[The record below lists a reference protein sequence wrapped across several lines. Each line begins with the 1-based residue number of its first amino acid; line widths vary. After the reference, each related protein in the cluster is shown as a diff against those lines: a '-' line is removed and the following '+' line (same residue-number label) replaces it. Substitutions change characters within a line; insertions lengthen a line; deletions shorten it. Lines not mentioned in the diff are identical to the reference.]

1 MKCMKDEVFRY
12 QLGVDIVPGLQG
24 RSLSLTLLLSLSLS
38 LFPFLIS
45 LHVFHFHFHFF
56 TVFWAV
62 FAQLL
67 ADRSARRGRE
77 EEHSILFGRR

>member
-1 MKCMKDEVFRY
+1 MTVHVPIGMKCMKDEVFRY

-45 LHVFHFHFHFF
+45 LHVFHFHFPLF
-56 TVFWAV
+56 TVFHCSLGSLCATT
-62 FAQLL
+62 
-67 ADRSARRGRE
+67 G
-77 EEHSILFGRR
+77 